1 MDKLKNNNG
10 RIIPLG
16 KTQVNFNLDNTILE
30 KVKDLAFW
38 ENVTQSDIYNKSV
51 LKFLELYEKK
61 HGKIKTRL
69 VGKGLDTI

>member
-51 LKFLELYEKK
+51 LNFLEL
-61 HGKIKTRL
+61 
-69 VGKGLDTI
+69 